1 MATDHILSLSLL
13 TLPPA
18 EPQYPL
24 EEMHSR
30 LERWFARS
38 ARDLP
43 WRRTSDPYRIWLSEI
58 ILQQTQVVQGLGY
71 YERFLEAFPTV
82 YDLAAAREDEVLR
95 LWQGLGYYSRGRNL
109 LRAAQIIVSDYA
121 GELPRT
127 SRELSRLPG
136 IGPYTE
142 AAILSFAYG
151 LPEPA
156 VDGNVYRVIS
166 RLEACDIPIDSP
178 RGQKYFRARAKALLD
193 YRDPGRHNQSMI
205 ELGALVCSP
214 RNPRC
219 GDCPLEP
226 YCQARAEGRQ
236 MAFPIKQGKTRV
248 SNRYLNYFLVRLSGG
263 EMLLRRRRKGDIWE
277 GLYEWPLIETSE
289 PSEIEQLLVSP
300 AWMALSQSL
309 VGLHLSPWQVAYR
322 EHRLTHRLL
331 HTRLYLVEAEHYQGE
346 EYQVVPSSELEE
358 YGMPILL
365 RKLLADI
372 EAERPGVARRVNKA

>member
-1 MATDHILSLSLL
+1 
-13 TLPPA
+13 
-18 EPQYPL
+18 
-24 EEMHSR
+24 
-30 LERWFARS
+30 
-38 ARDLP
+38 
-43 WRRTSDPYRIWLSEI
+43 
-58 ILQQTQVVQGLGY
+58 
-71 YERFLEAFPTV
+71 
-82 YDLAAAREDEVLR
+82 
-95 LWQGLGYYSRGRNL
+95 
-109 LRAAQIIVSDYA
+109 
-121 GELPRT
+121 
-127 SRELSRLPG
+127 
-136 IGPYTE
+136 
-142 AAILSFAYG
+142 
-151 LPEPA
+151 
-156 VDGNVYRVIS
+156 
-166 RLEACDIPIDSP
+166 
-178 RGQKYFRARAKALLD
+178 
-193 YRDPGRHNQSMI
+193 
-205 ELGALVCSP
+205 
-214 RNPRC
+214 
-219 GDCPLEP
+219 
-226 YCQARAEGRQ
+226 